1 MLRVGLIG
9 QGFVDW
15 GGGLDFLRM
24 VAACLHAAGQ
34 PLELHFLLPDR
45 GPRALAWHQA
55 RRLQVQLAQWRGRS
69 AAPAFAPDARMVAE
83 SMADCGGPLSL
94 HRIDRGAAALA
105 QASRRLGLD
114 VLLPALHPLPHDWPL
129 PWVGYVYDF
138 QHHQLPHLFSAAERR
153 QRDQEFAHMLDCA
166 QVVIANA
173 RAVAADARAFRPHS
187 RAHIVALPFSAA
199 PVPAWLD
206 TDVGA
211 TQRRHGID
219 APYFIVCNQFWVHK
233 DHRTAFA
240 AFAEVAASHPA
251 LRLVCTG
258 ATTDPRQPNL
268 LAELMDLVR
277 ARGVAERVHVLGLVP
292 KREQIAL
299 LRGALAVLQP
309 TYCEGG
315 PGGGAVYDAVSLGVP
330 ALVSDIAVNREID
343 EPGVSFFPVGQA
355 PALAAAMHERCRLGP
370 AQPVAA
376 AMLLERGRQRRACC
390 GEALREAIER
400 ARA

>member
-1 MLRVGLIG
+1 VLRVGLIG

-45 GPRALAWHQA
+45 GPRALAWQQA
-55 RRLQVQLAQWRGRS
+55 RRLQAQWARWRGRS
-69 AAPAFAPDARMVAE
+69 AAPAFAPDAAMVTE
-83 SMADCGGPLSL
+83 SMADCGGPLTL
-94 HRIDRGAAALA
+94 HRIDRDAAALA
-105 QASRRLGLD
+105 RAGRRLGLD
-114 VLLPALHPLPHDWPL
+114 VLLPALRPLPHDWPL

-138 QHHQLPHLFSAAERR
+138 QHHQLPHLFSTAEHQ
-153 QRDQEFAHMLDCA
+153 QRDREFAHMLDRA
-166 QVVIANA
+166 RVVIANA
-173 RAVAADARAFRPHS
+173 RAVAADARAFRPQS

-206 TDVGA
+206 TDVA
-211 TQRRHGID
+211 AAQQRHGIGG
-219 APYFIVCNQFWVHK
+219 PYFIVCNQFWVHK

-240 AFAEVAASHPA
+240 AFAEVAASQPG

-258 ATTDPRQPNL
+258 ATTDPRHPGL
-268 LAELMDLVR
+268 LPELMDLAR
-277 ARGVAERVHVLGLVP
+277 ARGVADRVHVLGLVP

-299 LRGALAVLQP
+299 MRGALAVLQP
-309 TYCEGG
+309 TLCEGG

-330 ALVSDIAVNREID
+330 ALVSDIAVNREIE
-343 EPGVSFFPVGQA
+343 EPEVSFFPVGQA
-355 PALAAAMHERCRLGP
+355 AALAAALHERCRRGP
-370 AQPVAA
+370 AEPQAA
-376 AMLLERGRQRRACC
+376 AVLLERGRQRRARC
-390 GEALREAIER
+390 GLALMEAIER